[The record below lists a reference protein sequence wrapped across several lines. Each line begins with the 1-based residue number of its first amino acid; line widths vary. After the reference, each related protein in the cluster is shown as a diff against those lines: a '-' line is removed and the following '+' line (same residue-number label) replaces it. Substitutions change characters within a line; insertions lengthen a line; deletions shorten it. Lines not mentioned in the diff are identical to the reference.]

1 MTSDHVIQAFL
12 PLYIL
17 LSNFETEGTRRILII
32 DMKEERN
39 MELHATGYGL
49 LYDYRALS
57 N

>member
-1 MTSDHVIQAFL
+1 MTSDHVIHAFL

-39 MELHATGYGL
+39 LELHATGYGL